1 MNKFMEVAIK
11 EAMDGV
17 RKKHG
22 GPFGAVIVKDGE
34 IIASAHNMVI
44 KDSNPTAHAEIEAIK
59 KAGKKLKNYNLSGCE
74 LYTTCEPCPMCY
86 SAIYWARIS
95 KVYYGADRKDAER
108 IGFDDKH
115 ISDVLSNKGGDREI
129 IFEVVDRD
137 VWKSLENMKKMENT
151 KNIKR
156 PERVFI

>member
-1 MNKFMEVAIK
+1 MNKFMEAAIK
-11 EAMDGV
+11 EALNGI

-22 GPFGAVIVKDGE
+22 GPFGAVVVKDGE
-34 IIASAHNMVI
+34 IISAAHNMVI
-44 KDSNPTAHAEIEAIK
+44 KNNDPTAHAEVEAIRE
-59 KAGKKLKNYNLSGCE
+59 AGEKLRDYNLSDCV

-95 KVYYGADRKDAER
+95 KVYYGADRKDAEG

-115 ISDVLSNKGGDREI
+115 IYDVLSNKAGDREI

-137 VWKSLENMKKMENT
+137 KCLEVFREYEKDGERKKY
-151 KNIKR
+151 
-156 PERVFI
+156 